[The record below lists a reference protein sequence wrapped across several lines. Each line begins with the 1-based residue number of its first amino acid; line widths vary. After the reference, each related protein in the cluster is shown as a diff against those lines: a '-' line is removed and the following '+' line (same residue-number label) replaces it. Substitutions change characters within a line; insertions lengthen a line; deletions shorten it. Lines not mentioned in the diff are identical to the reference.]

1 MHFPCPAC
9 GSTLEVPPEYL
20 GASGPCPHCRQ
31 IVNAPTYEALQ
42 GSPMPPPRELPPR
55 PEAPAPV
62 LPQKPRSRAER
73 IRDRLRKTRLP
84 RVDASGPSLAQLLGW
99 GSVALVLAAGGF
111 AWAVARYT
119 VPVQPPAPSI
129 VVPPDLTL
137 KVLAEKQRLEIR
149 REETIQRA
157 LSAAESLLQKGS
169 AAEPPLGIFAL
180 SGTQHHFEAGL
191 FPDLHAGDLEASACV
206 RKPGT
211 EDFFLTI
218 QPADGGGP
226 VLLLEQQAGEFK
238 LHADAFVQQ
247 IDDTLADFLENVGEG
262 QLAAYVTARPSHA
275 QFPLEE
281 LLPWTKWDLQTPF
294 PNAKPLAFV
303 ACAKPDGAL
312 AKLLHQHRENSA
324 WIPLVIKL
332 QWSRTSGD
340 QPFIEMLETVPTAW
354 SKF

>member
-1 MHFPCPAC
+1 M
-9 GSTLEVPPEYL
+9 PEK
-20 GASGPCPHCRQ
+20 
-31 IVNAPTYEALQ
+31 T
-42 GSPMPPPRELPPR
+42 
-55 PEAPAPV
+55 
-62 LPQKPRSRAER
+62 R

-99 GSVALVLAAGGF
+99 GAVALVLVAGGF
-111 AWAVARYT
+111 AWSVARYT
-119 VPVQPPAPSI
+119 VPMKSSVPTI

-157 LSAAESLLQKGS
+157 LGAAESLLQKGS
-169 AAEPPLGIFAL
+169 AVEPPLGIFTP
-180 SGTQHHFEAGL
+180 SGTQHHFEVGL

-226 VLLLEQQAGEFK
+226 VLLLEQQEGELQ
-238 LHADAFVQQ
+238 LHVDAFVQQ

-262 QLAAYVTARPSHA
+262 QLTAYVSARPSQT

-303 ACAKPDGAL
+303 ACARPDGTL
-312 AKLLHQHRENSA
+312 AKLLRENRENST

-332 QWSRTSGD
+332 QWSRSSSD